1 MSMPIG
7 EFAARAG
14 RLACLCAP
22 ATLIADE
29 GTSRA
34 VTRLAAGFALAVL
47 SQVLTVG
54 TLPLAGAFVAPAP
67 WMATLPYAAM
77 LVGAM
82 VATFPASFLMDAFGR
97 RAAFALGASLGAAGG
112 LMIAFALARHQFV
125 PLLLGSFWLGIAN
138 GFGLFYRHAAAS
150 VAGPADRK
158 AAIAA
163 VFGAGALIG
172 LVAPTFAGFAEGLAA
187 PYLFVGTA
195 IAAAA
200 AQLGAFALALTL
212 PSPSSAAIEAQAA
225 EAPSARTDWRA
236 VAGATFAGV
245 VAWFVMTL
253 LMASAPLAMAGCG
266 LSPGL
271 IFAGVSWH
279 MVAMYAPALFT
290 AHLPERMTP
299 PLVALAGLGV
309 LALGVPVFGLAVSGL
324 ANDAAMFTLALTL
337 LGAGWSVSVAGT
349 TMWLHENGPPSRL
362 VLALHD
368 GAVLLAALVGALLA
382 GQVAV
387 PA

>member
-7 EFAARAG
+7 EFTARAG

-22 ATLIADE
+22 ATLIADQA
-29 GTSRA
+29 TSRH

-47 SQVLTVG
+47 SQVLAVG
-54 TLPLAGAFVAPAP
+54 TLPLAGAFTAPEP

-77 LVGAM
+77 LGGAA

-97 RAAFALGASLGAAGG
+97 RAAFALGASLGIAGG
-112 LMIAFALARHQFV
+112 LMVAWALVNHQFV
-125 PLLLGSFWLGIAN
+125 PLLLGAFWLGIAN

-172 LVAPTFAGFAEGLAA
+172 LVAPSIAGFAEGLAA
-187 PYLFVGTA
+187 PALFVGTA
-195 IAAAA
+195 LAAAA

-212 PSPSSAAIEAQAA
+212 PAVSSEALRAMDESASPR
-225 EAPSARTDWRA
+225 APTDWQA

-245 VAWFVMTL
+245 VAWLVMTL
-253 LMASAPLAMAGCG
+253 LMAAAPLAMAGCG

-279 MVAMYAPALFT
+279 TVAMYAPALFT
-290 AHLPERMTP
+290 AHLPDRMTP
-299 PLVALAGLGV
+299 PLIALTGLT
-309 LALGVPVFGLAVSGL
+309 LIALGVPVFALADEAV
-324 ANDAAMFTLALTL
+324 AFTVALTL
-337 LGAGWSVSVAGT
+337 LGAGWSVAVAGT
-349 TMWLHENGPPSRL
+349 TFWLHENGPPSRI

-368 GAVLLAALVGALLA
+368 GAVLLAALLGAILA
-382 GQVAV
+382 GQVVVA
-387 PA
+387 A

>member
-7 EFAARAG
+7 EFTTRAG

-22 ATLIADE
+22 ATLIADQA
-29 GTSRA
+29 TSRH

-47 SQVLTVG
+47 SQVLAVG
-54 TLPLAGAFVAPAP
+54 TLPLAGAFTAPAP

-77 LVGAM
+77 LVGAT

-97 RAAFALGASLGAAGG
+97 RAAFALGASLGIAGG
-112 LMIAFALARHQFV
+112 LMVAWALLNHAFV
-125 PLLLGSFWLGIAN
+125 PLLLGAFWLGIAN

-150 VAGPADRK
+150 VAGPADRR

-172 LVAPTFAGFAEGLAA
+172 IVAPSVAGFAESLAA
-187 PYLFVGTA
+187 PALFVGTA
-195 IAAAA
+195 LAAAA

-212 PSPSSAAIEAQAA
+212 PAASAPMDAREAETAA
-225 EAPSARTDWRA
+225 PAPTDWRA

-245 VAWFVMTL
+245 VAWLVMTL
-253 LMASAPLAMAGCG
+253 LMAAAPLAMAGCG

-279 MVAMYAPALFT
+279 TVAMYAPALFT
-290 AHLPERMTP
+290 AHLPERVAP
-299 PLVALAGLGV
+299 PVVALAGLA
-309 LALGVPVFGLAVSGL
+309 LIALGVPVFALAGEAV
-324 ANDAAMFTLALTL
+324 AFTVALTL
-337 LGAGWSVSVAGT
+337 LGAGWSVTVAGT
-349 TMWLHENGPPSRL
+349 TFWLHENGPPSRL
-362 VLALHD
+362 VLAVHD
-368 GAVLLAALVGALLA
+368 GAVLLAALAGAVLA
-382 GQVAV
+382 GQIVVA
-387 PA
+387 A

>member
-7 EFAARAG
+7 EFTARAG

-22 ATLIADE
+22 ATLIADQAASH
-29 GTSRA
+29 T

-47 SQVLTVG
+47 SQVLAVG
-54 TLPLAGAFVAPAP
+54 TLPLAGSFIAPAP

-77 LVGAM
+77 LVGAT

-97 RAAFALGASLGAAGG
+97 RAAFALGASLGIAGG
-112 LMIAFALARHQFV
+112 LMIAWALVNRQFT
-125 PLLLGSFWLGIAN
+125 PLLLGAFWLGIAN
-138 GFGLFYRHAAAS
+138 GFGLFYRHAAAH

-172 LVAPTFAGFAEGLAA
+172 LVAPTVAGFAEGLAA
-187 PYLFVGTA
+187 PMLFVGTA
-195 IAAAA
+195 LAAAA

-212 PSPSSAAIEAQAA
+212 PAASAAVVEAGGAG
-225 EAPSARTDWRA
+225 ETPVPTDWGA

-245 VAWFVMTL
+245 VAWLVMTL
-253 LMASAPLAMAGCG
+253 LMAAAPLAMAGCG

-271 IFAGVSWH
+271 IFAGISWH
-279 MVAMYAPALFT
+279 TVAMYAPALFT
-290 AHLPERMTP
+290 ARLPERVTP
-299 PLVALAGLGV
+299 PLIALAGLG
-309 LALGVPVFGLAVSGL
+309 LIALGVPVFAV
-324 ANDAAMFTLALTL
+324 AQDAALFTVALTL
-337 LGAGWSVSVAGT
+337 LGAGWSVAVAGT
-349 TMWLHENGPPSRL
+349 TFWLHENGRPSRL

-368 GAVLLAALVGALLA
+368 GAVLLAALFGAILA
-382 GQVAV
+382 GQIAVA
-387 PA
+387 

>member
-7 EFAARAG
+7 EFTARAG

-22 ATLIADE
+22 STRIADRA
-29 GTSRA
+29 TSRH
-34 VTRLAAGFALAVL
+34 VMRLAAGFALAVL
-47 SQVLTVG
+47 SQVLAVG
-54 TLPLAGAFVAPAP
+54 TLPLAGAFIAPQP

-77 LVGAM
+77 LVGAT

-97 RAAFALGASLGAAGG
+97 RAAFALGASLGIAGG
-112 LMIAFALARHQFV
+112 LMVAWALMHHQFV
-125 PLLLGSFWLGIAN
+125 PLLLGAFWLGIAN

-150 VAGPADRK
+150 VAGPADRH

-172 LVAPTFAGFAEGLAA
+172 IVAPTIAGFAEGLAA
-187 PYLFVGTA
+187 PSLFVGTA
-195 IAAAA
+195 LAAAG

-212 PSPSSAAIEAQAA
+212 PASSADTMDEEPATAA
-225 EAPSARTDWRA
+225 ATDWQA

-245 VAWFVMTL
+245 VAWLVMTL
-253 LMASAPLAMAGCG
+253 LMAAAPLAMAGCG

-279 MVAMYAPALFT
+279 TVAMYAPALLT
-290 AHLPERMTP
+290 ATLAEKFPP
-299 PLVALAGLGV
+299 PLIALGGLG
-309 LALGVPVFGLAVSGL
+309 LIALGVPVFALADEAV
-324 ANDAAMFTLALTL
+324 AFTVALTL
-337 LGAGWSVSVAGT
+337 LGAGWSVAVAGT
-349 TMWLHENGPPSRL
+349 TFWLHENGPPSRV

-368 GAVLLAALVGALLA
+368 GAVLLAALVGAVLA

-387 PA
+387 GG